1 MPILDESG
9 SLDGRTSGIITLRQS
24 HEIRKMKGGHLLN
37 QISIRRAMAQL
48 PGIDIFYRDTK
59 IDALAILWLHGR
71 DLIYFMLHSRNL
83 LF

>member
-1 MPILDESG
+1 
-9 SLDGRTSGIITLRQS
+9 
-24 HEIRKMKGGHLLN
+24 
-37 QISIRRAMAQL
+37 MAQL